1 MKKNRYISPR
11 IYCIQLDSEENLLLD
26 TSPDPSRSDKRWQP
40 DKNGSTIEIKEEGD
54 SNLGGPD
61 SEISGAKGSSFS
73 WDSWD

>member
-11 IYCIQLDSEENLLLD
+11 IYCIQLDSEESLLD
-26 TSPDPSRSDKRWQP
+26 TSSDPSRSDKRWQP
-40 DKNGSTIEIKEEGD
+40 GEDTPTIEIKEEGD
-54 SNLGGPD
+54 GNLGASD